1 MGHHK
6 LTDFK
11 SDENFIIKN
20 QINFQFVIK
29 NFLKSLTVLWQNG
42 RQPEF

>member
-11 SDENFIIKN
+11 SDEKFIIKN

-29 NFLKSLTVLWQNG
+29 NVF
-42 RQPEF
+42 